1 MQTTE
6 YVLKPAALAE
16 MAGSRNPIKRL
27 EFRVDPRDF
36 DTLHTR
42 VDALID
48 AMADLHRF
56 DRAAFRTKASKDTDL
71 CFAQQV
77 TWYVLRVRWCFPYT
91 LIASYFEHQRNT
103 ISYGVNL
110 VMDTIDADPAF
121 DAWIEALPF
130 WVNMDFDAGRLQAIS
145 AVFDSEVG
153 TTMADAIKT
162 QQKGRKGAKTGNAGL
177 RKASE

>member
-6 YVLKPAALAE
+6 YVLKPATLAE

-27 EFRVDPRDF
+27 EFRVDPRNF

-56 DRAAFRTKASKDTDL
+56 DRAAFRTKASKDPDL

-91 LIASYFEHQRNT
+91 LIASYFEAQRNT

-121 DAWIEALPF
+121 DAWIQALPF
-130 WVNMDFDAGRLQAIS
+130 WVNMDFDEGRLQAIS
-145 AVFDSEVG
+145 AVFSAEVG
-153 TTMADAIKT
+153 TTMGEAIKT
-162 QQKGRKGAKTGNAGL
+162 QHRVSKGANKGIAGQ
-177 RKASE
+177 RKDGK